1 VDSPKLAVCLG
12 LLVLGAAASL
22 QGATLRAGVAKVDI
36 TPPAGVP
43 MWGYTLRDSTG
54 TLDPLYARILVL
66 EVGEKRLA
74 LVALDL
80 GRCFG
85 HDSLE
90 RLRAAVR
97 QSSGISYVLA
107 VASHDHSGPV
117 VQDTYRNGT
126 PGWETSD
133 LEKIAKAIDDAHQ
146 HASEARL
153 GSGYGVAYIGHNR
166 HRANPDGTVTW
177 FEHNPTQIPTAP
189 VDPTVSVVRVDTAD
203 GRPLAVLVNYAC
215 HPVVFGPDNTQYS
228 ADYPGVMTKTVEQA
242 MDGQPL
248 CFFLQGAPG
257 DINPY
262 YAVIPLKEDAVG
274 RRDWTGEKLGKEA
287 ARVAKE
293 IRTEAVPEPSLDFA
307 EDMLTFHFRWSVEKY
322 RKAVLGSSEI
332 DPRGFEAYYPSTKS
346 EQQLPVATVLLNRR
360 IALMGV
366 PGEPFVDFQMN
377 WRARCPVSDCF
388 FLGYA
393 NGYFGYLPTIRAATE
408 GGYGAASAST
418 WIEPGAGE
426 RMVDHAVVKVYEML
440 GLLTDGPEDPKEDYT
455 VTRPRQQAGSSRTTG
470 NK

>member
-1 VDSPKLAVCLG
+1 M
-12 LLVLGAAASL
+12 LVLGAAVSL
-22 QGATLRAGVAKVDI
+22 QGATLKAGVAKVDI

-43 MWGYTLRDSTG
+43 LWGYTLRDSTG
-54 TLDPLYARILVL
+54 TLDPLYARVLVL
-66 EVGEKRLA
+66 EVGDKRLA

-97 QSSGISYVLA
+97 QSSGISYLLA
-107 VASHDHSGPV
+107 AASHTHSGPV
-117 VQDTYRNGT
+117 VQDVYRNGI
-126 PGWETSD
+126 PAWEVAD
-133 LEKIAKAIDDAHQ
+133 LDKIAQAVADAHQ

-153 GSGYGVAYIGHNR
+153 GTGYGVAYIGHNR

-177 FEHNPTQIPTAP
+177 FERNPTQIPTAP
-189 VDPTVSVVRVDTAD
+189 VDPTVAVLRVDTAD

-215 HPVVFGPDNTQYS
+215 HPVVFGRDNTQYS
-228 ADYPGVMTKTVEQA
+228 ADYPAVMTKTVEEA
-242 MDGQPL
+242 LGGQPL

-262 YAVIPLKEDAVG
+262 YAVTPVKENAVQ
-274 RRDWTGEKLGKEA
+274 RRDWTGAKLGQEA

-293 IRTEAVPEPSLDFA
+293 IRTEAAAEPSLDFA
-307 EDMLTFHFRWSVEKY
+307 EDMLNLHFRWNSEKF
-322 RKAVLGSSEI
+322 RQAAMASAEAV
-332 DPRGFEAYYPSTKS
+332 DPRAFDAYFPLTDP

-360 IALMGV
+360 IALMSM

-393 NGYFGYLPTIRAATE
+393 NAYFGYFPTIRAATE
-408 GGYGAASAST
+408 GGYGASGAST

-426 RMVDHAVVKVYEML
+426 RMVDHAVIKVYDML
-440 GLLTDGPEDPKEDYT
+440 GLLADMPESPKEDYS
-455 VTRPRQQAGSSRTTG
+455 VTRPRQQPASSR
-470 NK
+470 

>member
-1 VDSPKLAVCLG
+1 MHRLKLGGCVG
-12 LLVLGAAASL
+12 LLILGIAASL
-22 QGATLRAGVAKVDI
+22 PGATLRAGVAKIDI

-54 TLDPLYARILVL
+54 TLDPLYARVLVL

-97 QSSGISYVLA
+97 QSSGISYLLA
-107 VASHDHSGPV
+107 VASHTHSAPV

-126 PGWETSD
+126 PAWETAALD
-133 LEKIAKAIDDAHQ
+133 KIAKAVADAHQ
-146 HASEARL
+146 HVLEARL
-153 GSGYGVAYIGHNR
+153 GVNYGVAYIGHNR
-166 HRANPDGTVTW
+166 HRGNPNGTVTW

-189 VDPTVSVVRVDTAD
+189 VDPTVAVLRVDSAD

-242 MDGQPL
+242 LGGQPL

-262 YAVIPLKEDAVG
+262 YAVIPLKENAVQ
-274 RRDWTGEKLGKEA
+274 RRDWTGAKLGEEA

-293 IRTEAVPEPSLDFA
+293 IRTEAVTDPSLDFA
-307 EDMLTFHFRWSVEKY
+307 EDMLTFHFRWDVEKF
-322 RKAVLGSSEI
+322 RQAVLGSSEI
-332 DPRGFEAYYPSTKS
+332 DPRGFEAYYPSTKR
-346 EQQLPVATVLLNRR
+346 EQQLPVGTVLLNRR
-360 IALMGV
+360 IALVGV

-388 FLGYA
+388 LLGYA
-393 NGYFGYLPTIRAATE
+393 NGYFGYFPTIRAATE

-426 RMVDHAVVKVYEML
+426 RMVDHAVIKVYEML
-440 GLLTDGPEDPKEDYT
+440 GLLTDGPEDPREDYT
-455 VTRPRQQAGSSRTTG
+455 VTRPRQQR
-470 NK
+470 